1 MGKEKNVTDTE
12 KLVDTIIEGIREK
25 KGREIVSLNL
35 TKLENVVSEYF
46 IICHADSNIQVN
58 AIANSVEEFSK
69 KKLNIP
75 VWHKEG
81 FENSQWILL
90 DYVSVIV
97 HIFQYEHRKFYN
109 LEDLWADAE
118 IKSII
123 DKQ

>member
-25 KGREIVSLNL
+25 KGSEIVCLNL

-69 KKLNIP
+69 KKLNKSA
-75 VWHKEG
+75 WHKEG

-90 DYVSVIV
+90 DYVNVVV

-118 IKSII
+118 INNL
-123 DKQ
+123 